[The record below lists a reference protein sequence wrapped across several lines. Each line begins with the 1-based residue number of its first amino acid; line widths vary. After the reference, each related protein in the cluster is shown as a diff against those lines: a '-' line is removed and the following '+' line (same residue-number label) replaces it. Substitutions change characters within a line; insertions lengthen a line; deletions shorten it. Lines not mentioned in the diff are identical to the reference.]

1 MKIVK
6 YIITTFFLILSYFVT
21 LLIFTKFLNGSPIT
35 VDNLNEDILLK
46 LITGTLLSC
55 VGIFFLGLLSIF
67 TNFVFVKLIYNDEIK
82 EAAYILMKEK
92 RTLIND
98 NKEIVIDERVEKD
111 SSLLNYFKRK
121 WN

>member
-21 LLIFTKFLNGSPIT
+21 LLIFTKFLNGSTIT

-67 TNFVFVKLIYNDEIK
+67 TNFVFVKLIYNDEIR
-82 EAAYILMKEK
+82 EAAYILIREK

-98 NKEIVIDERVEKD
+98 NKDTIIDETVKKNN
-111 SSLLNYFKRK
+111 SIFNYFKNK
-121 WN
+121 

>member
-21 LLIFTKFLNGSPIT
+21 LLIFTKFLNGSPIS

-82 EAAYILMKEK
+82 EAAYILIKEK

-98 NKEIVIDERVEKD
+98 NKETIIDESVQRGN
-111 SSLLNYFKRK
+111 SILNYFKSK